1 MSQPNL
7 NRRDFLKLA
16 SLTSLAAL
24 TPGRLRQ
31 QVDLPNIMIVVF
43 DAWSYNNIGM
53 FGYPRAT
60 MPRLAE
66 LAERAVVYHNHYASA
81 PWTVPGTASLLTGMH
96 PWTHRV
102 FNAAQIHLRQR
113 ARSLFALLKPAGYST
128 AAASHNMYADDLL
141 TQLCRDL
148 DVHPRFLEM
157 FLPTR
162 FPFTRLFNRD
172 LEASGL
178 AQLRAF
184 WNKER
189 VHSAVFLGEFLQ
201 RAAQADLERIEAEY
215 GEQFPD
221 GVPAVPV
228 LDLHFL
234 LEDGI
239 DHLIETTAAMP
250 QPHLSYYHFYPPH
263 QPYRTRAEF
272 RNRFRRDGIEF
283 PEKPAS
289 VITEGNTHKETLEAR
304 SQYDETLL
312 YVDAEFHRL
321 YTTLKA
327 AGRLEN
333 TWLIVTSDHG
343 ELFERGNIGH
353 ETPMAYDPEVRVPLL
368 IFPPGHT
375 ARTDV
380 RTPTSAVD
388 LLPTIMEIAGLPVPE
403 WTDGRILPPFNP
415 QRIPEDRSVFVLHPK
430 GSRARRPIS
439 EGSAAIVKQNMK
451 LIYTFG
457 LEELEGR
464 DPYIELYDLAADP
477 EELDDLYT
485 PDHPQGQALLAEL
498 LERIGRA
505 DQPYR

>member
-1 MSQPNL
+1 M
-7 NRRDFLKLA
+7 
-16 SLTSLAAL
+16 
-24 TPGRLRQ
+24 
-31 QVDLPNIMIVVF
+31 DL
-43 DAWSYNNIGM
+43 
-53 FGYPRAT
+53 
-60 MPRLAE
+60 
-66 LAERAVVYHNHYASA
+66 
-81 PWTVPGTASLLTGMH
+81 
-96 PWTHRV
+96 
-102 FNAAQIHLRQR
+102 
-113 ARSLFALLKPAGYST
+113 
-128 AAASHNMYADDLL
+128 
-141 TQLCRDL
+141 
-148 DVHPRFLEM
+148 

-178 AQLRAF
+178 AQMRAI

-215 GEQFPD
+215 GEQFPN
-221 GVPAVPV
+221 GVPAIPV

-239 DHLIETTAAMP
+239 DHLIETTAGMP
-250 QPHLSYYHFYPPH
+250 QPHFSYYHFYPPH
-263 QPYRTRAEF
+263 QPYRTRAKF
-272 RNRFRRDGIEF
+272 HNRFRIDGVEF

-289 VITEGNTHKETLEAR
+289 IITEGQTQKDISDAR
-304 SQYDETLL
+304 RHYDETLL
-312 YVDAEFHRL
+312 YVDAEFQRL
-321 YTTLKA
+321 HTALKD

-333 TWLIVTSDHG
+333 TWLILTSDHG

-368 IFPPGHT
+368 IFPPGQI

-388 LLPTIMEIAGLPVPE
+388 LLPTVLHIAGLPVPAWAE
-403 WTDGRILPPFNP
+403 GRILPPFSP

-430 GSRARRPIS
+430 SSRARQPIS
-439 EGSAAIVKQNMK
+439 EGSAAIIKENLK

-457 LEELEGR
+457 LKELEGH

-477 EELDDLYT
+477 EELENLYT
-485 PDHPQGQALLAEL
+485 PAHPQGQALLAEL
-498 LERIGRA
+498 LGQIERA

>member
-1 MSQPNL
+1 MKHL

-24 TPGRLRQ
+24 TPNRLARQ
-31 QVDLPNIMIVVF
+31 EDRPNILIVVF
-43 DAWSYNNIGM
+43 DAWSYKNIGM
-53 FGYPRAT
+53 FGYPRQT
-60 MPRLAE
+60 MPRLEE
-66 LAERAVVYHNHYASA
+66 LAESAVVYHNHYAA
-81 PWTVPGTASLLTGMH
+81 GPWTIPGTASLLTGTY

-102 FNAAQIHLRQR
+102 FNAEQIHLRQR
-113 ARSLFALLKPAGYST
+113 ARSLFALLQQAGYTT
-128 AAASHNMYADDLL
+128 AGASHNIYADDLL
-141 TQLCRDL
+141 SQLNRYL
-148 DVHPRFLEM
+148 DVHPRFMEM

-162 FPFTRLFNRD
+162 FPLTRLFNRD

-189 VHSAVFLGEFLQ
+189 VHSAAFLGDFLQ
-201 RAAQADLERIEAEY
+201 RAAEADIARIEAEY
-215 GEQFPD
+215 GRQFPG
-221 GVPAVPV
+221 GVPAIPV

-239 DHLIETTAAMP
+239 DHLIETTAGLP

-263 QPYRTRAEF
+263 QPYRTRQEF
-272 RNRFRRDGIEF
+272 HNRFRNDSIEF
-283 PEKPAS
+283 PQKPAS
-289 VITEGNTHKETLEAR
+289 VISEGHTHKEELEAR
-304 SQYDETLL
+304 RQYDETLL

-333 TWLIVTSDHG
+333 TWLILTSDHG

-353 ETPMAYDPEVRVPLL
+353 ETPIAYDPEVHIPLM

-375 ARTDV
+375 ARTDMHAL
-380 RTPTSAVD
+380 TSAVD
-388 LLPTIMEIAGLPVPE
+388 LLPTILEIAGLPTPE
-403 WTDGRILPPFNP
+403 WAEGRVLPPFNP
-415 QRIPEDRSVFVLHPK
+415 QRIQADRSVFVLHPES
-430 GSRARRPIS
+430 SRARQPIS
-439 EGSAAIVKQNMK
+439 EGSAAIIKGNLK

-457 LEELEGR
+457 LKGLA
-464 DPYIELYDLAADP
+464 DNNPFIELYDLEADP
-477 EELDDLYT
+477 EELINLYS
-485 PDHPQGQALLAEL
+485 PAHPEGQTLLAEL
-498 LERIGRA
+498 LERIERA